1 MDSEAHMGRVRDVT
15 LGCVRAGGSA
25 HASLED
31 VAVAA
36 GLPAA
41 DLTARF
47 GDIKGLLAALVE
59 PLLDQLGGVARLA
72 ATADLAQEG
81 EVRQVIT
88 AYIQAIVAHR
98 ALAGVL
104 LCEPPEEATAAAQRL
119 RAANAALRDELAG
132 GAGAG
137 LHCRIRASSALAAAQ
152 WAVFDFPEIEPA
164 LLGAVLTDAAVA
176 ILLSGQQQ
184 GPGR

>member
-1 MDSEAHMGRVRDVT
+1 MDPDAHMGRVTDVA
-15 LGCVRAGGSA
+15 LGCVRAGGTA

-47 GDIKGLLAALVE
+47 GDIEGLLAALVE
-59 PLLDQLGGVARLA
+59 PLLDQLSGVARLA
-72 ATADLAQEG
+72 ATADLAREG
-81 EVRQVIT
+81 EVRRVIA

-104 LCEPPEEATAAAQRL
+104 LCQPPEAPSAAARRL
-119 RAANAALRDELAG
+119 RAANDALRDELAG
-132 GAGAG
+132 GAGAA
-137 LHCRIRASSALAAAQ
+137 LHGRIRASSALAAAQ

-164 LLGAVLTDAAVA
+164 VLGAVLTDAAVA
-176 ILLSGQQQ
+176 ILLSGQRR
-184 GPGR
+184 GLGS